1 MADTE
6 GVSRRRKVFKSS
18 TGKNPS
24 FLLQRIKEKQLKQQQ
39 QENKSDSEI
48 FIAKNTN
55 NLTVEE
61 KKTST
66 SDVVS
71 TTQSPQV
78 EKNDA
83 METNEDLPII
93 PGPSNIIPTE
103 LQETT
108 EKAKQKNIWSP
119 SEHNVFYEAIK
130 AVGKDFEGI
139 ARYMRKRKFQKDLQ
153 QIRVQYHNAIRLYKA
168 NAKITDEEISHIPR
182 NIFELF
188 IIINGYE
195 WKKKTGESPRWNIE
209 KFRKL
214 LAEGQVNVR
223 KRNLAISLKT
233 PICSAFLKLLP
244 EYQIESSN
252 PEFIYF
258 HLSPKRS
265 IDYNY
270 IKNTLR
276 QSPKIVI
283 RFKMDEKV
291 KKIFEILEKRWKLY
305 YNKEKKRVEI
315 RIAPTE
321 KMNLVDYTTST
332 HLDGSIKK
340 MSLNKILF
348 RNNLQPFNSSLDGNS
363 SKEITNKDT
372 NTDSNNVFVYNLQT
386 LSKGISNFEVSFD
399 AKVSEFYYLCNRQQ
413 HIEMYY
419 AMNIPDNRTEV
430 WATFRTFICRKYGE
444 KICQEGKPNNSNT
457 VENNKEMDSEGE
469 PESTTEDDFSN
480 KSDNWME
487 QGNNFDEVLLDNNK
501 KSQELSKETNSINLP
516 KFTPIKPKKYV
527 PVKSITATYKN
538 PLIQSPLKIN
548 KQTPT
553 KVTDCIEK
561 LPSSFFNNTST
572 SSFDCFDGG
581 NSTQTSSLIGFFSP
595 CKSFSN
601 QTLPSDYKQTL
612 EMLANVDSIDF
623 INGVDGFRD
632 LYNKIQETP
641 EKDKP

>member
-18 TGKNPS
+18 TGKSPS
-24 FLLQRIKEKQLKQQQ
+24 FMLQRIKEKQLKQQD
-39 QENKSDSEI
+39 NKSETEI
-48 FIAKNTN
+48 TITKNTN
-55 NLTVEE
+55 YLINEE
-61 KKTST
+61 KKLST
-66 SDVVS
+66 SEIVGS
-71 TTQSPQV
+71 GSLSQV
-78 EKNDA
+78 ENNDG
-83 METNEDLPII
+83 MEISEDISII

-119 SEHNVFYEAIK
+119 SEHNAFYEAIK

-139 ARYMRKRKFQKDLQ
+139 ARYMRKRRYQKDLQ
-153 QIRVQYHNAIRLYKA
+153 QIRVQYHNAIRLYKS
-168 NAKITDEEISHIPR
+168 NAKITDEEISHIPK

-244 EYQIESSN
+244 EYQFESSN

-283 RFKMDEKV
+283 RFKMDEKI
-291 KKIFEILEKRWKLY
+291 KTIFEILEKRWKLY

-321 KMNLVDYTTST
+321 KMNLVDYTTSAQ
-332 HLDGSIKK
+332 LDGSVKK
-340 MSLNKILF
+340 MSLNKILS
-348 RNNLQPFNSSLDGNS
+348 RNNLPPFNSSQDGS
-363 SKEITNKDT
+363 TSKDNTNKDT
-372 NTDSNNVFVYNLQT
+372 NIEINNVFVYNLQSM
-386 LSKGISNFEVSFD
+386 SKGISNFEVSLD
-399 AKVSEFYYLCNRQQ
+399 AKISEFYYLCNRQQ
-413 HIEMYY
+413 HIELYY
-419 AMNIPDNRTEV
+419 AMNVPDNRTEV

-444 KICQEGKPNNSNT
+444 KICQEGKTNNSNT
-457 VENNKEMDSEGE
+457 VENNKEIDSEGE

-480 KSDNWME
+480 KSDNWVE
-487 QGNNFDEVLLDNNK
+487 QKNSFDETIFDSSK
-501 KSQELSKETNSINLP
+501 KSHELSKESVNSNLP
-516 KFTPIKPKKYV
+516 KFPPIKPKKYV
-527 PVKSITATYKN
+527 PVKSMTATYKN
-538 PLIQSPLKIN
+538 PFISSPVKIN
-548 KQTPT
+548 NQTPT
-553 KVTDCIEK
+553 KVSDCIDK
-561 LPSSFFNNTST
+561 LPSSLFTSTPT

-581 NSTQTSSLIGFFSP
+581 NSTQMSSLIGLFSP

-632 LYNKIQETP
+632 LYNTIKETP
-641 EKDKP
+641 EKEKP

>member
-6 GVSRRRKVFKSS
+6 GVSRRRKVFKSAS
-18 TGKNPS
+18 GKSPS
-24 FLLQRIKEKQLKQQQ
+24 FMLQRIKEKQMKQQNDNKCETELSIIKNANAMINEERRIMISDEVSIPPPQ
-39 QENKSDSEI
+39 QLENNDSMEI
-48 FIAKNTN
+48 
-55 NLTVEE
+55 
-61 KKTST
+61 S
-66 SDVVS
+66 
-71 TTQSPQV
+71 
-78 EKNDA
+78 
-83 METNEDLPII
+83 EDIQII
-93 PGPSNIIPTE
+93 PGPSNILPTE

-108 EKAKQKNIWSP
+108 EKAKQKNIWTP

-139 ARYMRKRKFQKDLQ
+139 ARYMRKRKYQKDLQ
-153 QIRVQYHNAIRLYKA
+153 QIRVQYHNAIRLYKS

-223 KRNLAISLKT
+223 KRNLAISIKT

-244 EYQIESSN
+244 EYQIESNN
-252 PEFIYF
+252 PEFIYL

-270 IKNTLR
+270 IRNTLR
-276 QSPKIVI
+276 QNPKIVI
-283 RFKMDEKV
+283 RFKMDEKITT
-291 KKIFEILEKRWKLY
+291 IFEILEKRWKLY
-305 YNKEKKRVEI
+305 HNKERRRVEI

-321 KMNLVDYTTST
+321 KMNLIDYTTST

-340 MSLNKILF
+340 MSLNKILS
-348 RNNLQPFNSSLDGNS
+348 RNNLSPFNSSLDGAS
-363 SKEITNKDT
+363 AKDNT
-372 NTDSNNVFVYNLQT
+372 NTTKDNNLENNSVFVYNLQSM
-386 LSKGISNFEVSFD
+386 SKGICNFEVSPD
-399 AKVSEFYYLCNRQQ
+399 AKISEYYYLCNRQQ
-413 HIEMYY
+413 HIELYY
-419 AMNIPDNRTEV
+419 AMNVPDNRAEV

-444 KICQEGKPNNSNT
+444 KICQEGKTNNCTIESS
-457 VENNKEMDSEGE
+457 KEVDSEGE

-480 KSDNWME
+480 KSDNWIE
-487 QGNNFDEVLLDNNK
+487 QGTKFDDTIFDDSLKCTE
-501 KSQELSKETNSINLP
+501 SSKECSSSILP

-527 PVKSITATYKN
+527 PVKSMAATYRN
-538 PLIQSPLKIN
+538 PLITSPIKITN
-548 KQTPT
+548 STPI
-553 KVTDCIEK
+553 KVTDCIDK
-561 LPSSFFNNTST
+561 LQPSIFNST
-572 SSFDCFDGG
+572 TNSSFDCFDGG
-581 NSTQTSSLIGFFSP
+581 NTTQMSSLIGLFSP

-612 EMLANVDSIDF
+612 EMLATVDSIDF

-632 LYNKIQETP
+632 LYNKIKETP